1 VEICHKNLSEQ
12 DGIREQDGIL
22 LQKIKSMQ
30 DVPMALL
37 SWFVAWVNLAQLINS

>member
-1 VEICHKNLSEQ
+1 MEICHKKLSEQ

-30 DVPMALL
+30 AVPKALL
-37 SWFVAWVNLAQLINS
+37 SRYVAWVNIAQLN